1 MITVIIQSWRI
12 VHVFMYIMILTL
24 LIKVES
30 SSSFVLWSCHVYTS
44 SLMESNSWELEGH
57 IVFISVVSLCILNA
71 FYTEEDIRFFTFYRN
86 KVYIN
91 FLYSMCREMIVT
103 FSWPIFYAFFTV
115 LTEICRKSLKL
126 WGVIP
131 YLMNTIYNF
140 VFFLVNCTLRVLKI
154 LNSVS
159 VLLAFV
165 LWKIV
170 GTFFSHSFEYI
181 FFYWLKFIK
190 NKIVSFYIIFN
201 DYS

>member
-91 FLYSMCREMIVT
+91 FLYSICREMIVT

-131 YLMNTIYNF
+131 YLLNTIYNF
-140 VFFLVNCTLRVLKI
+140 VVFNKLTNKSVE
-154 LNSVS
+154 NSVTMS
-159 VLLAFV
+159 W
-165 LWKIV
+165 WKC
-170 GTFFSHSFEYI
+170 
-181 FFYWLKFIK
+181 
-190 NKIVSFYIIFN
+190 
-201 DYS
+201 